1 MDKANK
7 KRLLL
12 KLLQKNRVQ
21 NALVFTRTKSNA
33 NRLAKYLNEN
43 GVTTG
48 VIHGNKSQNAR
59 QQALLQ
65 FKEGKSRVLVATDIA
80 ARGIDVQELSHVFN
94 FDIPNEAEVYVRMHI
109 PVVEDREFPMR
120 NLEPAASAQSQNRRR
135 QKPAAKPSA
144 SNRSENRS
152 AAVKHQTSA
161 AAPKRNNRRR
171 RPQSQ
176 KQPAHTA

>member
-1 MDKANK
+1 MEINLRMRVIRHCCNSLKKA
-7 KRLLL
+7 
-12 KLLQKNRVQ
+12 
-21 NALVFTRTKSNA
+21 
-33 NRLAKYLNEN
+33 
-43 GVTTG
+43 G
-48 VIHGNKSQNAR
+48 I
-59 QQALLQ
+59 
-65 FKEGKSRVLVATDIA
+65 VAGSIA

-94 FDIPNEAEVYVRMHI
+94 FDIPNEAKEDNIVMDALADGRQGCAIAFSDCNEAEYVKNIEKLIRMHI

-135 QKPAAKPSA
+135 QKPAAKPSV

-152 AAVKHQTSA
+152 AALKTQTSA
-161 AAPKRNNRRR
+161 ATPKRNNRRR